1 MRKIGKRWLVWDVT
15 TSFQFPWFRKSLN
28 DYWFFEVV
36 LFHKCFNWS
45 RMNSYQM
52 NQEELESVEKFL
64 EKVPYYKDRYENE
77 KEKY

>member
-1 MRKIGKRWLVWDVT
+1 
-15 TSFQFPWFRKSLN
+15 
-28 DYWFFEVV
+28 
-36 LFHKCFNWS
+36 
-45 RMNSYQM
+45 M